1 MDYVRLG
8 RTDIKVS
15 TVGIGTWQFGTEGW
29 GYGKDFTREDAI
41 KAVREAFSYGINLI
55 DRARDGP
62 DSRC

>member
-41 KAVREAFSYGINLI
+41 KAVREAFSHGIRT
-55 DRARDGP
+55 D
-62 DSRC
+62 